1 MMNIITNIQNYF
13 IESNIPPLLIVGL
26 MTVIGLYVGKSMKY
40 IKLPSIIGFMLI
52 GVLLGPSLFNIL
64 HEKFQINLSFITD
77 IALSF
82 VAVSIGIELSFKDL
96 KKQGKGII
104 IVIIAESFLAFILV
118 TGALYFLTK
127 DIALSLIFGSIAPAS
142 APAGTVAV
150 IQEYK
155 AKGSL
160 TKALYAVVGFDD
172 GLGIIIFGFASA
184 ISRSILGIEAGME
197 SEAWYLLILEPLK
210 EITLSLAVGGIVA
223 FIFCLLA
230 RKLSHAR
237 DIFILVFATILI
249 SAGLSN
255 LLHLSLILTNM
266 IIGIVVVNTQQ
277 KTLVQKIHHELSE
290 FMPILFI
297 MFFVLAGANL
307 HVAALPALG
316 LLGIVYIA
324 ARGIG
329 LVAGASLGSLA
340 GRLEPK
346 IRKYLGMGILSQAGV
361 AIGLSLIVKNEF
373 TEISAHGA
381 EIGSIV
387 ITTVTATCI
396 FFEIIGPILTKIGLE
411 KAGEINSHKP

>member
-230 RKLSHAR
+230 
-237 DIFILVFATILI
+237 
-249 SAGLSN
+249 
-255 LLHLSLILTNM
+255 
-266 IIGIVVVNTQQ
+266 
-277 KTLVQKIHHELSE
+277 
-290 FMPILFI
+290 
-297 MFFVLAGANL
+297 
-307 HVAALPALG
+307 
-316 LLGIVYIA
+316 
-324 ARGIG
+324 
-329 LVAGASLGSLA
+329 
-340 GRLEPK
+340 
-346 IRKYLGMGILSQAGV
+346 
-361 AIGLSLIVKNEF
+361 
-373 TEISAHGA
+373 
-381 EIGSIV
+381 
-387 ITTVTATCI
+387 
-396 FFEIIGPILTKIGLE
+396 
-411 KAGEINSHKP
+411 